1 MIKERLYEIVESASY
16 QEDTSSRVY
25 DWIMYSAIILGLIP
39 LMFRH
44 TTKLLLWMD
53 YVSCACFIVD
63 YILRWYTNDIRR
75 KKSGKNIT
83 GFYSYIVYPFTPM
96 AIIDLLSILPTFTVI
111 SNSFKVAR
119 TLRLLKILRI
129 IRATKMFMPL
139 IILTNV
145 LKRERGVLLTVL
157 SMSVVYIFITA
168 LIMFNTE
175 EGIDNE
181 HKYETFYE
189 SVYWATCMLTTVGY
203 GDIYPITTIGRLIS
217 MISSLVGVAVI
228 ALPSG
233 VITAGY
239 LDEIRERRE
248 KKNRKD
254 KRTAKVAAEKQEIK
268 KVENL
273 LTEDSDVKA

>member
-1 MIKERLYEIVESASY
+1 
-16 QEDTSSRVY
+16 
-25 DWIMYSAIILGLIP
+25 MYAAIIMGLIP

-44 TTKLLLWMD
+44 TNTVLLWMD
-53 YVSCACFIVD
+53 YISCACFIVD
-63 YILRWYTNDIRR
+63 YILRWYTNDLRR
-75 KKSGKNIT
+75 KHEGKTSSG
-83 GFYSYIVYPFTPM
+83 FLSYAVYPFTPM
-96 AIIDLLSILPTFTVI
+96 AIIDLLSILPTFTVL
-111 SNSFKVAR
+111 SSSFKVAR

-145 LKRERGVLLTVL
+145 LKRERSVLLTVL
-157 SMSVVYIFITA
+157 SMAVVYIFITA

-181 HKYETFYE
+181 HKFETFYE
-189 SVYWATCMLTTVGY
+189 SIYWATCMLTTVGY

-248 KKNRKD
+248 SKKRND
-254 KRTAKVAAEKQEIK
+254 KRAAKLAEKAAADNLEVGKEELLQVVDSVSKGDDKLKSK
-268 KVENL
+268 K
-273 LTEDSDVKA
+273 

>member
-1 MIKERLYEIVESASY
+1 MTKERLYEIVESASY
-16 QEDTSSRVY
+16 REDTSSRVY

-44 TTKLLLWMD
+44 TNKVLLWMD
-53 YVSCACFIVD
+53 YISCACFIVD
-63 YILRWYTNDIRR
+63 YILCWYTHNIRR
-75 KKSGKNIT
+75 KKNGKKVT
-83 GFYSYIVYPFTPM
+83 GLYSYVIYPFTPM
-96 AIIDLLSILPTFTVI
+96 AIIDLLSILPTFTII

-119 TLRLLKILRI
+119 MLRLLKILRI
-129 IRATKMFMPL
+129 LRATKMFMPL

-181 HKYETFYE
+181 HKFETFYE
-189 SVYWATCMLTTVGY
+189 SIYWATCMLTTVGY

-248 KKNRKD
+248 RKLQSE
-254 KRTAKVAAEKQEIK
+254 KEESQKPEKLEVVETEEFLAE
-268 KVENL
+268 
-273 LTEDSDVKA
+273 D